1 MRKIKTLH
9 FVYIGN
15 KFPNYINSAIDLASR
30 FSGLEVHLI
39 SNEQNRVK
47 VLNKSIKFFS
57 LEDFYDPDEFR
68 SVSRYIEL
76 PSSFRNGFW
85 HKSLERLFVLEQF
98 STAAGLNSVFHA
110 ELDQLL
116 FGTNLLAEKLQGLPG
131 HGIYVPFHT
140 KSAAV
145 ASIMYWNDTDSFRSL
160 LDYAGNGNMF
170 PHEMSLIANW
180 ARENP
185 SKVFGLPTLSTCL
198 NADKAKE
205 TFPHRMIDKEEIGGI
220 VDAAQIGQWVAGI
233 DPRNIPFGEIP
244 VNKYVDKPIE
254 TLLSREQLDSLIFKI
269 DCTSKSI
276 IIQSELQDDI
286 QIYNLHLHSKIHKWI
301 NKSDRNLQKIFWL
314 VNQDYVSKVPSAR
327 KIQFRQYLIDSIFL
341 IAKNPKEIFCLLKK
355 FKNKLIGSR

>member
-1 MRKIKTLH
+1 MNSLH

-15 KFPNYINSAIDLASR
+15 KFPSYINSALDLASR

-47 VLNKSIKFFS
+47 VLNESVKFFS

-68 SVSRYIEL
+68 SVSRFITL

-98 STAAGLNSVFHA
+98 STAAGLKSVFHA

-131 HGIYVPFHT
+131 RGIYVPFHT

-145 ASIMYWNDTDSFRSL
+145 ASIMYWNDTDSLRSL

-185 SKVFGLPTLSTCL
+185 SKVFGLPTLSTYL
-198 NADKAKE
+198 NADKVKE
-205 TFPHRMIDKEEIGGI
+205 TFPYRMIDKEEIGGI
-220 VDAAQIGQWVAGI
+220 VDAAQIGQWVAGV
-233 DPRNIPFGEIP
+233 DPRNIPFSEIP
-244 VNKYVDKPIE
+244 VNKYVDKQME
-254 TLLSREQLDSLIFKI
+254 TLLSRQQLDSLIFKI
-269 DCTSKSI
+269 DCTGHSI
-276 IIQSELQDDI
+276 IIQPELQDDI
-286 QIYNLHLHSKIHKWI
+286 RIYNLHLHSKIHSWI
-301 NKSDRNLQKIFWL
+301 NKSDRNLHKIFWL
-314 VNQDYVSKVPSAR
+314 VNQDFVSRVPSAQR
-327 KIQFRQYLIDSIFL
+327 IRFSQYLSDSILL
-341 IAKNPKEIFCLLKK
+341 ITNNPGRIFSLLKK
-355 FKNKLIGSR
+355 LKNKSIGSR

>member
-1 MRKIKTLH
+1 MNSLH
-9 FVYIGN
+9 FVYIGS
-15 KFPNYINSAIDLASR
+15 KFPGYLNPALDLAVR
-30 FSGLEVHLI
+30 FSGLEIKLL
-39 SNEQNRVK
+39 SNKRNRDK
-47 VLNKSIKFFS
+47 IKNRSVEFFS

-116 FGTNLLAEKLQGLPG
+116 FGTDLLADKLQGLPG
-131 HGIYVPFHT
+131 RGIYVPFHT

-145 ASIMYWNDTDSFRSL
+145 ASIMYWNDTDSLRSL

-170 PHEMSLIANW
+170 LHEMSLIANW

-205 TFPHRMIDKEEIGGI
+205 TCPYRMIDKEEIGGI

-286 QIYNLHLHSKIHKWI
+286 QIYNLHMHSKIHRWLS
-301 NKSDRNLQKIFWL
+301 KSDRNLQKIFWS
-314 VNQDYVSKVPSAR
+314 VNQDYVSKVSSAR
-327 KIQFRQYLIDSIFL
+327 RIQFRQFLIDSIFL
-341 IAKNPKEIFCLLKK
+341 IAKNPKEIISLLKK